1 MFEPKLHLTLEPF
14 DTERSAQVVRLDG
27 EFDKL
32 GLASVREQLDMVTQ
46 KFIGKRLIF
55 DLTNLIFINSEGIG
69 YLIGT
74 YTHIANIGGT
84 FYIAGAKAHV
94 QDVFEALGL
103 WNIVK
108 HADSV
113 DACYSL

>member
-14 DTERSAQVVRLDG
+14 DAERSAQVVRLEG

-32 GLASVREQLDMVTQ
+32 GLASVREQLDMLTQ
-46 KFIGKRLIF
+46 NFIGKRLIF
-55 DLTNLIFINSEGIG
+55 DLSNLVFINSEGIG
-69 YLIGT
+69 YLIGA
-74 YTHIANIGGT
+74 YTHVANIGGA